1 MCTGL
6 VRREAQWSELKS
18 TEKAIYLHIYAV
30 CVCMWLCIYYRAM
43 FSHFIYDQNFLWFE
57 LARRLNCAGFW
68 GWWCYDDSFLCIE
81 RNRVDGVS
89 PRTINIFAI
98 NFLILSVWSANS
110 VFYDI
115 LRLSIS
121 TQHPLLLPAAPIFGE
136 QFAGHTVCVVVFAY
150 LCFSIN
156 ERKCHAVV
164 QISVMFWLY
173 LFILRSVFYVFFAH
187 IFFLSLFQSCLY
199 HFLCAVFVCLWN
211 FRSFFSWM
219 VGRNEQ

>member
-18 TEKAIYLHIYAV
+18 TETAIYLHIYAV

-57 LARRLNCAGFW
+57 LPRRLNCAGFW

-121 TQHPLLLPAAPIFGE
+121 TRHPLLLPAAPIFGE
-136 QFAGHTVCVVVFAY
+136 HFAGHTVCRRVCV
-150 LCFSIN
+150 
-156 ERKCHAVV
+156 
-164 QISVMFWLY
+164 SVLLY
-173 LFILRSVFYVFFAH
+173 KWAKMSRCCTNFGNVLTLFIYFAFRFLCVFLH
-187 IFFLSLFQSCLY
+187 IFFSFSLPKLFVS
-199 HFLCAVFVCLWN
+199 FLVCSVCVFVKLPE
-211 FRSFFSWM
+211 FFFLGG
-219 VGRNEQ
+219 GRNEQ